1 MGDFEREAYERRIS
15 TLLASWQKQIDR
27 LRAKATDRDMP
38 GTVGDERTQVA
49 KLQGQ
54 LEMAQVQF
62 DELCSVDTVTAW
74 RHLQSGVDEKVAELD
89 ATLART
95 SAQIENGGYEG

>member
-1 MGDFEREAYERRIS
+1 MESFEREEYEQRIS
-15 TLLASWQKQIDR
+15 TLLAFRQKEIDH
-27 LRAKATDRDMP
+27 LRARATDRDMP

-54 LEMAQVQF
+54 LEMAQVLF
-62 DELCSVDTVTAW
+62 NELCSVDTMVAW
-74 RHLQSGVDEKVAELD
+74 HHLQSGVDEKTAELD

-95 SAQIENGGYEG
+95 RAQIENG